1 MKECGVS
8 VSDRMPALAL
18 EKTHIRVYGLTYV
31 CVCVCDDCLQMLYQ
45 PVAERRYSVV
55 GDTTKSQ
62 FTETKAATTGRPCW
76 LQIRTKPSDN
86 QAQTL
91 RRCSTNLQKGSQKL
105 PDDLTTVR

>member
-8 VSDRMPALAL
+8 VSDRMPALVL
-18 EKTHIRVYGLTYV
+18 EKTHIRVYGLT
-31 CVCVCDDCLQMLYQ
+31 CVCDDFMLYQ

-91 RRCSTNLQKGSQKL
+91 RRCLTNLQKGSQKL